1 MRCARRAPASAP
13 SSAVPC
19 WLSQRTSARLSST
32 SRKATSTVC
41 RYDATLSSWAARAPA
56 RLELLRPPSNT
67 VCATVVPISGP
78 SIHVREDHLNRFDR
92 SADSK
97 PNSAVSEIRG
107 KNAAFATPIRAL
119 AAAIC
124 RSAAA
129 MSGRRSSS
137 SDGRPAGT
145 ATGAVSKGRAASV
158 NCAGGTPVSTA
169 SACSWLARRRSM
181 PARSARAV
189 PSSASARAGSRSVVS
204 PAS

>member
-1 MRCARRAPASAP
+1 M
-13 SSAVPC
+13 V
-19 WLSQRTSARLSST
+19 
-32 SRKATSTVC
+32 
-41 RYDATLSSWAARAPA
+41 
-56 RLELLRPPSNT
+56 E
-67 VCATVVPISGP
+67 PISGP
-78 SIHVREDHLNRFDR
+78 SIQVREDHLNRFDR

-97 PNSAVSEIRG
+97 PNSPVSVMRG
-107 KNAAFATPIRAL
+107 KNAALATPMRAL
-119 AAAIC
+119 AAAIW

-137 SDGRPAGT
+137 SDGNPAGI
-145 ATGAVSKGRAASV
+145 AIGAASNGRAGSENA
-158 NCAGGTPVSTA
+158 AGGTPVSTA